1 MKIDLYLPERLQQR
15 IDSKRQRLEEL
26 EAESTAIGSL
36 AVTDEK
42 VMSSPPGG
50 ARFEEVL
57 FRKMVVEKEIQQLL
71 LKKTEVVE
79 EILKVAW
86 QLSFD
91 EQDLIIMR
99 YINLRLITDIADT
112 LSVSYRTVQRRLKTA
127 KQHFHEAEEDVD

>member
-42 VMSSPPGG
+42 VMSSPSGG

-79 EILKVAW
+79 NILKVAW
-86 QLSFD
+86 QLPFD

-127 KQHFHEAEEDVD
+127 KQHFQEAEDNAL

>member
-1 MKIDLYLPERLQQR
+1 MRIDLYLPERLQQR

-57 FRKMVVEKEIQQLL
+57 FRKMVIEKEIQQLL

-86 QLSFD
+86 QLPFN

-127 KQHFHEAEEDVD
+127 KQHFQEAEDNAL